1 MIKKVANNVTN
12 QEPINLEPIE
22 KIIEKLDYYRSLFQ
36 ELTSLSQEELDILT
50 LNIKTFFNI
59 KPIVNVKTVPEY
71 LFRISINNRILE
83 SNKLDFFTEIKY
95 LLAPPI
101 DKCNYNR
108 CNMKGEQVIYCAT
121 DELTAYWETKPEK
134 GDVITISKFKAK
146 PNATLNS
153 ALIDY
158 KRVKPKKY
166 EYQYEEVFHILN
178 EFFIEV
184 FTMPIKRENPINYIF
199 SAILSSEQL
208 FYPIYYDQIIEAIIY
223 PSVQRKMKGQNVA
236 LRNDLIFEK
245 YNLIETTTRFIV
257 EDYENTDP
265 HSNDIP
271 FDDLIASITI
281 KDFDFENG
289 KIIYPIEFEDKFE
302 LFRYLQQLD
311 KKQMR
316 FINEEDSDEF
326 LKNLKFEK
334 AQNSIQILEKKYN
347 RNDRITVLYYNNG
360 PVKKSIKYKL
370 VEQDLKDK
378 KCMILKN
385 E

>member
-1 MIKKVANNVTN
+1 MIKKVANNETN
-12 QEPINLEPIE
+12 QEAINLEPIE

-36 ELTSLSQEELDILT
+36 ELTALSQEELDILT

-83 SNKLDFFTEIKY
+83 PNKLDFFTEIKY

-101 DKCNYNR
+101 NKCNYNR
-108 CNMKGEQVIYCAT
+108 CNIKGEQVIYCAT

-153 ALIDY
+153 ALIDN
-158 KRVKPKKY
+158 KRVKPEKY
-166 EYQYEEVFHILN
+166 EHQYEEVFHILN

-184 FTMPIKRENPINYIF
+184 FTMPIERENPINYIF

-245 YNLIETTTRFIV
+245 YDLIEMTTRFIV
-257 EDYENTDP
+257 EDYKDTDP

-289 KIIYPIEFEDKFE
+289 KIIYPTEFEDKFE